1 LAIKITFRIS
11 RYNTLTKGYRISQLE
26 HVMKVYNL
34 HENRRTGGETKYTRT
49 KKAQSLSVQHN
60 TTISLRLHNDGVMS

>member
-34 HENRRTGGETKYTRT
+34 HENRRTGGDQIYE
-49 KKAQSLSVQHN
+49 N
-60 TTISLRLHNDGVMS
+60 